1 MRLNFDNYNQ
11 NSCQRKQFNS
21 EMLFFLVKG
30 KHNKLNVCWGFFS
43 WGLWDLVGSI
53 IHSNQYKITNKFKS
67 L

>member
-1 MRLNFDNYNQ
+1 MKTVVKEN
-11 NSCQRKQFNS
+11 NSIQRCYV
-21 EMLFFLVKG
+21 FFFVKG